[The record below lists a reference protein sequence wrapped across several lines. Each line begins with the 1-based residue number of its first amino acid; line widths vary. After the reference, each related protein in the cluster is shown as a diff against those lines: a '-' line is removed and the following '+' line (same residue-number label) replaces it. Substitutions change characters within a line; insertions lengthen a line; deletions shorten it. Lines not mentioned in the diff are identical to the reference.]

1 MNHPVQPGAI
11 ILSVSVEELGAIIHR
26 SLNAAL
32 DERLPSQP
40 DQPSSSSAVE
50 YLSREET
57 AKLLHVSFETL
68 RKYEKAGTLLPCRLG
83 RRVLY
88 RKEDVDTA
96 LQRNNGGG
104 KRP

>member
-1 MNHPVQPGAI
+1 MNHPVQPSAI
-11 ILSVSVEELGAIIHR
+11 ILSVTVEELGAIIHR

-32 DERLPSQP
+32 DERLPSQANP
-40 DQPSSSSAVE
+40 VAEHSAVE

-57 AKLLHVSFETL
+57 AKLLRVSFETL

-88 RKEDVDTA
+88 RSSDVEAA
-96 LQRNNGGG
+96 LQRNNGK